1 MHMLPLSGTVL
12 RRTVLS
18 VLVGL
23 LSVPTPAQSIVGS
36 GPAFSFLERIAVEA
50 SGSLVVLDEKINLWH
65 NAKIERAGVD
75 CPYTIGWGSDQKP
88 GGG

>member
-1 MHMLPLSGTVL
+1 MHMRALSGTVL

-36 GPAFSFLERIAVEA
+36 GPAFSFLEGIAVEA
-50 SGSLVVLDEKINLWH
+50 SGSLVVLDVPRGAVL
-65 NAKIERAGVD
+65 RVD
-75 CPYTIGWGSDQKP
+75 PVTGDRTIISQ
-88 GGG
+88 